1 MTGQLPF
8 EIPNES
14 QFIKILARLDIL
26 VATHRNS
33 VLEKNQRKPSIDES
47 LLLNCYKAIAL
58 CVIFMILV
66 SLENVKKCVLGGC
79 TITSKAKIN
88 VVRNIYSLRLPLQ
101 VHSIRKN
108 FKQR

>member
-47 LLLNCYKAIAL
+47 LLLNCYKAI
-58 CVIFMILV
+58 
-66 SLENVKKCVLGGC
+66 G
-79 TITSKAKIN
+79 
-88 VVRNIYSLRLPLQ
+88 
-101 VHSIRKN
+101 
-108 FKQR
+108 